1 MIKTLRLYP
10 GNRELLEYPGTYPSM
25 TETFRFGTRVT
36 QSYSGEY
43 PGTYPSM
50 IKTLRFGTRVT
61 ESCSGSARVTQSYS
75 REEYPGTYPSMT
87 KTTQDWYPGNPESLW
102 EYPDTYPSIYDQNT
116 QVCYLG
122 DPEIR
127 STTLLYTLAK
137 T

>member
-1 MIKTLRLYP
+1 
-10 GNRELLEYPGTYPSM
+10 M

-102 EYPDTYPSIYDQNT
+102 EYPDTYPSMGT
-116 QVCYLG
+116 LGVPGYLHEYG
-122 DPEIR
+122 
-127 STTLLYTLAK
+127 
-137 T
+137 